1 MVVFSPVHNRVASS
15 LKTKILTPLFLDT
28 EEGEAV
34 EAVVVMVVEAVVV
47 IGVEE
52 AVEGEDMV
60 TDQAAQ

>member
-1 MVVFSPVHNRVASS
+1 MASS
-15 LKTKILTPLFLDT
+15 LKTKILTPLLLDT
-28 EEGEAV
+28 EEGEVV